1 MVIEKELDLLIAQF
15 AHVRRHFM
23 VVLCVPHPYQMAL
36 DFVGQVPYGS
46 VVI

>member
-1 MVIEKELDLLIAQF
+1 MLVDILWLFYVSPI
-15 AHVRRHFM
+15 
-23 VVLCVPHPYQMAL
+23 PHQMAL